1 MGKHIDRAHFREPN
15 LSFTKSARQ
24 HFVPRFYLGNFAD
37 RGLVSV
43 GDLESGK
50 QFKTST
56 RDVGV
61 MIGFNDLEVAGRT
74 VSTEEWL
81 AEIEGAV
88 APIIGRLATEPAEVL
103 RLSDGEENA
112 LSRFIAAQ
120 KFRVPAFREFDR
132 RTTAS
137 MVGQIKEFTRGWL
150 YNTEPRDE
158 ADVIWGA
165 WEAKPDWWWLQQDA
179 PVEEAYVPTVML
191 GEVQGFANLARAMPW
206 RAGWVHSTS
215 TLYTS
220 DNPVSARLPAVRPWW
235 SWGAFV
241 EHAFFLPLSTRV
253 LLKIGPAGHKTPLKR
268 KGDRSCV
275 AFSLWETAF
284 ARHVVTVEAIRFL
297 YGPGPYVSK
306 ECARSC
312 LRRLDDV
319 RLQDAVVLQ
328 GFDPRPPNPHP
339 SVS

>member
-1 MGKHIDRAHFREPN
+1 MAKDLQRKHFREPN
-15 LSFTKSARQ
+15 LGFTKTGRQ

-37 RGLVSV
+37 CGLVSV
-43 GDLESGK
+43 CDLKTGE
-50 QFKTST
+50 QFEAST

-81 AEIEGAV
+81 AEIEGAA

-103 RLSDGEENA
+103 GLSDGEENA

-150 YNTEPRDE
+150 EKTHRRRE
-158 ADVIWGA
+158 AEMIWRE
-165 WEAKPDWWWLQQDA
+165 WDSKPDWWWLQQDA

-191 GEVQGFANLARAMPW
+191 GEVQGFANLVRAMPW
-206 RAGWVHSTS
+206 RAGWVDSTS
-215 TLYTS
+215 SLYTS
-220 DNPVSARLPAVRPWW
+220 DNPVSGYLPPARPWW
-235 SWGAFV
+235 SGGALF
-241 EHAFFLPLSTRV
+241 EHAFYFPLSTSA
-253 LLKIGPAGHKTPLKR
+253 LLRIGSLGSEAPLEAGAERCCET
-268 KGDRSCV
+268 
-275 AFSLWETAF
+275 FSAWETAF
-284 ARHVVTVEAIRFL
+284 ARHVVTGEAIRFL
-297 YGPGPYVSK
+297 YGPGPYVSR

-312 LRRLDDV
+312 LHRLDDA
-319 RLQDAVVLQ
+319 RLRDAMMLQ
-328 GFDPRPPNPHP
+328 GFDPRPPRLCPD
-339 SVS
+339 